1 MSGNDRTYRPNEDRD
16 PSVEEALTRYDQ
28 NSLRCDTE
36 RAIRQLHKEVDELR
50 DVVMQLIDIVTQG
63 RK

>member
-1 MSGNDRTYRPNEDRD
+1 MSGNYRAYRPNEDRD

-28 NSLRCDTE
+28 NSLRRDTE
-36 RAIRQLHKEVDELR
+36 RAIRELHKEVDELR
-50 DVVMQLIDIVTQG
+50 DVVIQLIDLVMQG